1 LLPVFHFACVLWNV
15 SCPVALVRNDKAEGP
30 RGAGGE
36 VKGSMQEFFRVVEIV
51 KKNIVAIRDAA
62 KQIAEINQE
71 LVFATTEEKE
81 ETASQGLAQLIQT
94 GNKNAKTAQS
104 LLKDLN
110 KEVKDLEDE
119 KASASELRI
128 RKNLVQTLTKKYI
141 DVLKEYQNV
150 QNKSK
155 EVKKKRA
162 VKRVQQMKP
171 DATPEEIEAVVQSGN
186 AGAIMKQSIL
196 QVGQPATP
204 LDVSFINAAC
214 CSGRCCRCH
223 PERLRKCDQQV
234 PGCVAS

>member
-1 LLPVFHFACVLWNV
+1 MMTLY
-15 SCPVALVRNDKAEGP
+15 PVALVRNERDGP

-36 VKGSMQEFFRVVEIV
+36 VQGSMQEFFRIVEIV

-62 KQIAEINQE
+62 KQVAEINQE
-71 LVFATTEEKE
+71 IVFATTEERE
-81 ETASQGLAQLIQT
+81 EAASQGLAQLIQT
-94 GNKNAKTAQS
+94 GNRNAKTAQG

-110 KEVKDLEDE
+110 KEVKDLEDA
-119 KASASELRI
+119 KTPDSELRI

-196 QVGQPATP
+196 QVFYFCAVKFV
-204 LDVSFINAAC
+204 LSSN
-214 CSGRCCRCH
+214 H
-223 PERLRKCDQQV
+223 
-234 PGCVAS
+234 